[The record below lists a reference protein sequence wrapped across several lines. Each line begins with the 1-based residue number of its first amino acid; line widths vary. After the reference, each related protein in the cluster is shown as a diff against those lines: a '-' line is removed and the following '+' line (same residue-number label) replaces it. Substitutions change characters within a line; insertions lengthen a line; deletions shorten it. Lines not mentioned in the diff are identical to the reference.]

1 MINPLPKTNLHTR
14 LLQIKPF
21 FFSLVNLL
29 TINFAIKYK
38 NIGKLLCFGHFA
50 EKTKLQPNT
59 CTIPA
64 QGSEKCFDGFVFH
77 SLQLVLHT
85 VYRHTHT
92 NTSNEWSICFYFEPT
107 VNRKWIMRYKQNTWP
122 IHEAN
127 NICIQYQA
135 NVFCFWYPLNF
146 MFAAAATCRFAESN
160 LYHVFKT
167 SRNCSARKHNKF
179 GCVSVKV
186 IHTLALF
193 NLNSFWHSKNQMHK
207 IIHRSIDYFGK
218 KLRTKTK

>member
-1 MINPLPKTNLHTR
+1 MR
-14 LLQIKPF
+14 LNIKISANYFALGILRRKQNCSPIHARFQRKEVKNVSMASF
-21 FFSLVNLL
+21 FIRSSWSC
-29 TINFAIKYK
+29 IQY
-38 NIGKLLCFGHFA
+38 IG
-50 EKTKLQPNT
+50 
-59 CTIPA
+59 
-64 QGSEKCFDGFVFH
+64 
-77 SLQLVLHT
+77 
-85 VYRHTHT
+85 THT
-92 NTSNEWSICFYFEPT
+92 PTHQEWSSCFYFEPT

-122 IHEAN
+122 IHMAN

-207 IIHRSIDYFGK
+207 IIHRSIDYFEKK
-218 KLRTKTK
+218 KLRTKTKKKHI

>member
-1 MINPLPKTNLHTR
+1 MLWAFCGENKIAAQFMHDSSARKWKMFRWLR
-14 LLQIKPF
+14 
-21 FFSLVNLL
+21 FS
-29 TINFAIKYK
+29 FAPVGLAYS
-38 NIGKLLCFGHFA
+38 IG
-50 EKTKLQPNT
+50 
-59 CTIPA
+59 
-64 QGSEKCFDGFVFH
+64 
-77 SLQLVLHT
+77 
-85 VYRHTHT
+85 THT
-92 NTSNEWSICFYFEPT
+92 DTSNEWSSCFYFEPT

-122 IHEAN
+122 IHVAN
-127 NICIQYQA
+127 NIYIQYQA

-186 IHTLALF
+186 IHSTLALF

-207 IIHRSIDYFGK
+207 IIHRSIDYFEK
-218 KLRTKTK
+218 KLRTKTKKKHI